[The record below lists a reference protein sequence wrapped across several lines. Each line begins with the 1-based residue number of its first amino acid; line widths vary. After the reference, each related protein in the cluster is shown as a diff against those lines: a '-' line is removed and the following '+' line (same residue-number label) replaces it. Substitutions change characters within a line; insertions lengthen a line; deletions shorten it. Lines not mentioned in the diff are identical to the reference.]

1 MTGECVFDRIWR
13 SLAGSPDHAASL
25 DVAKRKLA
33 IRARKTGEI
42 MVSGFGDLS
51 VRTDLDGR
59 VHSFE
64 VNPAFVQDR
73 PFWSHGKFSL
83 RIGHGSQDDEIR
95 AGLAKIRSREGA
107 CVIRLSVATLANP
120 RKLRKTLALFAEQGF
135 EPARIILALDEIELS
150 QHPENWAILARM
162 KARSFQLALIGNHV
176 VRMGLS
182 ESLRSILDEIV
193 LPIRAFAHATPER
206 QQLLARLEV
215 AQTVGMRC
223 VAADVHAGTEVVAAA
238 KLGFQ
243 LIAGPAATRYVAH
256 REPLLQSAA

>member
-1 MTGECVFDRIWR
+1 
-13 SLAGSPDHAASL
+13 
-25 DVAKRKLA
+25 
-33 IRARKTGEI
+33 

-51 VRTDLDGR
+51 VRTDLDGH

-73 PFWSHGKFSL
+73 PVWSHGKFTL
-83 RIGHGSQDDEIR
+83 RVGHGSHDDEIR
-95 AGLAKIRSREGA
+95 AGLAKICSREGA
-107 CVIRLSVATLANP
+107 CVVRLSVRALANP
-120 RKLRKTLALFAEQGF
+120 RKLRKTLALFVEQNIDA
-135 EPARIILALDEIELS
+135 ARIILAFDETELS
-150 QHPENWAILARM
+150 RLPESWPILARL
-162 KARSFQLALIGNHV
+162 KARSFQLALLGNQL

-215 AQTVGMRC
+215 ARTLGMRC

-238 KLGFQ
+238 RLGFQ